1 MTPEMQAAV
10 EWVRGLLQSS
20 GLSQRKLGKKC
31 GCSQTQVSY
40 WLRGAGGITPKN
52 FLRVCAAFGSTPPE
66 ELRQWAEEPKPE
78 DAEQTPAIPGRWIW
92 EHDGKHREFCKE
104 KHCEWVD
111 RNGICT
117 WGHCMKEVSH
127 ANARKSEKD

>member
-10 EWVRGLLQSS
+10 EWVQGLLQSS

-40 WLRGAGGITPKN
+40 WLRGAGGITPKA
-52 FLRVCAAFGSTPPE
+52 FRRVCAAFGSTPPE

-78 DAEQTPAIPGRWIW
+78 NAEQTPAMPCLMYHW
-92 EHDGKHREFCKE
+92 EHDGKAREFCKE

-117 WGHCMKEVSH
+117 WGHCMKESG
-127 ANARKSEKD
+127 KT

>member
-78 DAEQTPAIPGRWIW
+78 AQSKRPPYRAAGYGSTTAKPGNSAN
-92 EHDGKHREFCKE
+92 KNTA
-104 KHCEWVD
+104 
-111 RNGICT
+111 NG
-117 WGHCMKEVSH
+117 
-127 ANARKSEKD
+127 

>member
-78 DAEQTPAIPGRWIW
+78 NTEQSPAIPSHWVW

-111 RNGICT
+111 QNGICT

-127 ANARKSEKD
+127 ADARKSEKD